1 MERIM
6 TFDTAFKHL
15 YAEEL
20 APYGFQKIKGR
31 RPYFVRMVGDEIV
44 HVITYQNDFS
54 YRPYK
59 NFSVLWGTATV
70 YRGKINFDINP
81 KDTNRWTDCIRD
93 ELGYPILFQY
103 REAITIEP
111 GVTYATGEHDVD
123 MMEELQRSIEVVKNI
138 TLPKLDKI
146 TTLYDCIENR
156 LTNANIYEGYFD
168 GTYHNKDNEGLLN
181 FMVFDLKGFEKDCM
195 KYIERADITYKENT
209 KQHMNEQIAIF
220 RNYTQDENFQQ
231 KLTDEL
237 ERRKSQNQEILRNY
251 GIKF

>member
-31 RPYFVRMVGDEIV
+31 RPYFVRMVGDEIL
-44 HVITYQNDFS
+44 HVITYRNVSSF
-54 YRPYK
+54 RPYK
-59 NFSVLWGTATV
+59 DFNVLWGVATL
-70 YRGKINFDINP
+70 YRGKLNFDINP
-81 KDTNRWTDCIRD
+81 RDTTSWTTCVR
-93 ELGYPILFQY
+93 EESGHATFEY

-111 GVTYATGEHDVD
+111 EVTYATGGHNVD
-123 MMEELQRSIEVVKNI
+123 MMEELQRSVEVVKNI

-181 FMVFDLKGFEKDCM
+181 FMVFDLKGFEEHCQKIID
-195 KYIERADITYKENT
+195 RTDIAFKEDSINFE
-209 KQHMNEQIAIF
+209 NEKIAIF

>member
-1 MERIM
+1 M
-6 TFDTAFKHL
+6 
-15 YAEEL
+15 
-20 APYGFQKIKGR
+20 
-31 RPYFVRMVGDEIV
+31 
-44 HVITYQNDFS
+44 
-54 YRPYK
+54 
-59 NFSVLWGTATV
+59 
-70 YRGKINFDINP
+70 
-81 KDTNRWTDCIRD
+81 
-93 ELGYPILFQY
+93 
-103 REAITIEP
+103 
-111 GVTYATGEHDVD
+111 D
-123 MMEELQRSIEVVKNI
+123 MMEELQRSVEVVKNI

-146 TTLYDCIENR
+146 ATLYDCIENR

-168 GTYHNKDNEGLLN
+168 GTFCDEDNEGLLN

-220 RNYTQDENFQQ
+220 RNYTQDENFHQ